1 MGTSK
6 NKTRQTLFPVA
17 IHKPIKDGI
26 ELRDG
31 LFVALEDGYIIPATS
46 ATPIEWIAINDVYN
60 KEETKEPSTEW
71 HDRMCIYNPKRRWE
85 TFTIDVEN
93 GEITQEDVW
102 QTFLIIG
109 DLQHINYSTKAENW
123 WQFRLE
129 QVITP
134 TRWEF
139 TYYFDSTLSPQWP
152 KWEDGDT
159 PTFTFSPVQ
168 TLPVGSQANAIVDKE
183 WNNYDITFQIPAWA
197 NGKDGEDG
205 EPGGKWWKWDTVDWE
220 IGQVT
225 SWWTA
230 AASVTVASPLMRQLN
245 LTIPKWQDG
254 ENWLSPTPRDEWN
267 SARSY
272 SYLDIV
278 RYPDQDGIWCT
289 WIRKDRDTQSTA
301 TDIPWESDGWMLL
314 VRDGADW
321 KQWEPGWT
329 IVVPVEWRPGR
340 DWNPW
345 APWEKGN
352 DWLTPHSEWI
362 WSAWTYYSPLSMVR
376 ADTWETDEWGNP
388 IYWYYVT
395 NNWASWDTPPKDSN
409 LWDLVSKDWMAS
421 DWNKWSAMVFILDDQ
436 EKTDTFVQG
445 WDGHAQRVNFTH
457 YTWNHSMTTST
468 WLQIIKTWHYRVYWH
483 MIVQNN
489 TWDNMLINLGRASIM
504 LVSWRTG
511 SSNTSYLATAKQWWV
526 YATVQWP
533 WLDLTVDCEV
543 DLYEWDSL
551 TLRYRAQTDTT
562 VQWWED
568 CVFTV
573 KGAIDSSGASP
584 AWFLGWTFATYLG
597 ATFISKNTPQSTA
610 TNKTYTTI

>member
-183 WNNYDITFQIPAWA
+183 WNNYDI
-197 NGKDGEDG
+197 
-205 EPGGKWWKWDTVDWE
+205 
-220 IGQVT
+220 
-225 SWWTA
+225 
-230 AASVTVASPLMRQLN
+230 
-245 LTIPKWQDG
+245 
-254 ENWLSPTPRDEWN
+254 
-267 SARSY
+267 
-272 SYLDIV
+272 
-278 RYPDQDGIWCT
+278 
-289 WIRKDRDTQSTA
+289 
-301 TDIPWESDGWMLL
+301 
-314 VRDGADW
+314 
-321 KQWEPGWT
+321 
-329 IVVPVEWRPGR
+329 
-340 DWNPW
+340 
-345 APWEKGN
+345 
-352 DWLTPHSEWI
+352 
-362 WSAWTYYSPLSMVR
+362 
-376 ADTWETDEWGNP
+376 
-388 IYWYYVT
+388 
-395 NNWASWDTPPKDSN
+395 
-409 LWDLVSKDWMAS
+409 
-421 DWNKWSAMVFILDDQ
+421 
-436 EKTDTFVQG
+436 
-445 WDGHAQRVNFTH
+445 
-457 YTWNHSMTTST
+457 
-468 WLQIIKTWHYRVYWH
+468 
-483 MIVQNN
+483 
-489 TWDNMLINLGRASIM
+489 
-504 LVSWRTG
+504 
-511 SSNTSYLATAKQWWV
+511 
-526 YATVQWP
+526 
-533 WLDLTVDCEV
+533 
-543 DLYEWDSL
+543 
-551 TLRYRAQTDTT
+551 
-562 VQWWED
+562 
-568 CVFTV
+568 
-573 KGAIDSSGASP
+573 
-584 AWFLGWTFATYLG
+584 
-597 ATFISKNTPQSTA
+597 
-610 TNKTYTTI
+610 